1 MSCRTFAFF
10 TARVK
15 LVQRA
20 NRGIGERRQVTRRDQ
35 GILEEGLAG
44 NHGNGMSSGLWGVE

>member
-20 NRGIGERRQVTRRDQ
+20 NRGICERRQVTRRDQ